1 MKKKVLIAILVIVVL
16 VGLFLLINY
25 LVHKDDCCSPC
36 DGMGPDIICPAVC
49 VPCKG
54 AIFK

>member
-16 VGLFLLINY
+16 IGLFLLINY

-36 DGMGPDIICPAVC
+36 DGMGPEVMCPAVC